1 MWRNFRACSSMAA
14 TTRGCE
20 CPVVTTAMPA
30 VKSRKRLPSTSVT
43 QQPLPWSMT
52 NGYVR
57 VKLGDIALASRA
69 IHSAALGPGRGVWI
83 SGRRS
88 AAMPADNISVVKLTQ
103 RQVRILNGLHYAT
116 VATVM
121 PDCSPE
127 ATIVWIETDGRFIYF
142 NTAFPR
148 LKASN
153 LKRDNRVAIT
163 VFDPQRP
170 YHDAFAIRGRAEL
183 IIEGAN
189 EHIEKLARKYTGRK
203 FRGFRPDQ
211 QRVIVKVT
219 PERIHVQ

>member
-1 MWRNFRACSSMAA
+1 M
-14 TTRGCE
+14 
-20 CPVVTTAMPA
+20 
-30 VKSRKRLPSTSVT
+30 
-43 QQPLPWSMT
+43 
-52 NGYVR
+52 
-57 VKLGDIALASRA
+57 
-69 IHSAALGPGRGVWI
+69 

-163 VFDPQRP
+163 VFDPKRP
-170 YHDAFAIRGRAEL
+170 YHDALAIRGRAEL
-183 IIEGAN
+183 ITEGAN
-189 EHIEKLARKYTGRK
+189 EHIEKLARMYTGRA
-203 FRGFRPDQ
+203 FEGFRPDQ
-211 QRVIVKVT
+211 ARVIVKVT